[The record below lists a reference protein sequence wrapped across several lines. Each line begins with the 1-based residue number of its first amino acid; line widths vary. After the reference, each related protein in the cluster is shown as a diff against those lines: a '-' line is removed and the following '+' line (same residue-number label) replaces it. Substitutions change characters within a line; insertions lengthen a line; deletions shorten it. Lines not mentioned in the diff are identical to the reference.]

1 MEKLFC
7 QLLGIDLEDNKAM
20 VNFYIEKATLAI
32 EKYINNDSVNI
43 DDFEN
48 QIVDLAVYYYRN
60 RGSIGV
66 TSLSQGSRSMSKVD
80 GIPKEIKE
88 TLPHYIKAY

>member
-7 QLLGIDLEDNKAM
+7 QLLGIDLEYNKAM

-43 DDFEN
+43 DDF
-48 QIVDLAVYYYRN
+48 
-60 RGSIGV
+60 
-66 TSLSQGSRSMSKVD
+66 
-80 GIPKEIKE
+80 
-88 TLPHYIKAY
+88 